1 VILDQLL
8 PVSRKDT
15 MQDKATVTS
24 EY

>member
-24 EY
+24 E